1 MSELCKQGRAKF
13 QVRIDAL
20 PPHARTVLT
29 IDVGHRNLGL
39 CVYDVRDD
47 VLLRLEWVDLARH
60 PDAETPSGHEV
71 AGIVVAYLQALPE
84 RLALDLCVI
93 EQQPILTQQ
102 ETRYMNLVVQ
112 GAICGMCETAGLPY
126 LLFDPGALKKSLC
139 PHLFAK
145 GVYADNKRQVRAI
158 CALTMRTPELLAVLV
173 ACARQRAFDVNY
185 SKRYKGPGA
194 EFEWDDLADAFF
206 FALLVRMRLRGTSDI
221 ETRIARTADEYNAR
235 MDVLWDLARG
245 PIPEDVQYPTECV
258 RYLPRSFEIE
268 LPLDGGAV
276 APELRYLEERLFPRL
291 NDVEIARILRGEELA
306 GESRKRKMASGDFRT
321 TYRERKRGVS
331 RTALQKNKD
340 E

>member
-102 ETRYMNLVVQ
+102 ETILLFMVSFFCGVVQ
-112 GAICGMCETAGLPY
+112 SPITAAVILLEMTSARFLTLPLITASIVAYEVSRVVCPNALYEALAET
-126 LLFDPGALKKSLC
+126 F
-139 PHLFAK
+139 
-145 GVYADNKRQVRAI
+145 
-158 CALTMRTPELLAVLV
+158 LA
-173 ACARQRAFDVNY
+173 
-185 SKRYKGPGA
+185 
-194 EFEWDDLADAFF
+194 
-206 FALLVRMRLRGTSDI
+206 RMRG
-221 ETRIARTADEYNAR
+221 
-235 MDVLWDLARG
+235 DL
-245 PIPEDVQYPTECV
+245 PH
-258 RYLPRSFEIE
+258 S
-268 LPLDGGAV
+268 
-276 APELRYLEERLFPRL
+276 
-291 NDVEIARILRGEELA
+291 
-306 GESRKRKMASGDFRT
+306 
-321 TYRERKRGVS
+321 
-331 RTALQKNKD
+331 
-340 E
+340 